1 MLTAVEGVFR
11 NGRVELRETPTN
23 IKEAR
28 VVVTFLEPATKAT
41 EVAEPAV
48 AEGPSPAATPEPTT
62 IQANSTPTAWE
73 HLQKE
78 DFLEE
83 KKSDLEGTHVP
94 IAAAATPDE
103 RLRAFRALLAS
114 LPEAPAVPLA
124 AMDRE
129 NLYP

>member
-11 NGRVELRETPTN
+11 NGHVELRETPKN

-41 EVAEPAV
+41 EVAEPGV

-62 IQANSTPTAWE
+62 VQARSTPTAWE
-73 HLQKE
+73 HLQKD
-78 DFLEE
+78 DFPEE
-83 KKSDLEGTHVP
+83 RESDLAGTRVP
-94 IAAAATPDE
+94 IAASATPDE